1 MTHEFDRAEV
11 RRDDGGNWL
20 CLHIKNAPMAR
31 NECGQMKPD
40 KLYQA
45 EIKPKR
51 EHRSS
56 KANRYFWSLCGK
68 LAAAV
73 GIPKTDVYRSYVKE
87 IGENY
92 RCVPYANEEQRQ
104 VIWSLW
110 EAQGIGWVVED
121 GGHNLLYCYY
131 GSSTYDTRQMGRLI
145 DLVVQD
151 CKDQDIETAP
161 PGDILRWVADW
172 KPEARTV

>member
-31 NECGQMKPD
+31 NECGQMK
-40 KLYQA
+40 KGVYQA
-45 EIKPKR
+45 EIKRKTEKR
-51 EHRSS
+51 SR
-56 KANRYFWSLCGK
+56 KANAYFWTMCGK
-68 LAAAV
+68 LASVV
-73 GIPKTDVYRSYVKE
+73 GIPKTDIYRSYVTD
-87 IGENY
+87 IGDNY
-92 RCVPYANEEQRQ
+92 RCVPYANEDQRQ
-104 VIWSLW
+104 FIWQLW
-110 EAQGIGWVVED
+110 EAQGLGWVVED
-121 GGHNLLYCYY
+121 GGHDTLYCYY

-161 PGDILRWVADW
+161 PSDILRWVADW
-172 KPEARTV
+172 KPEARAV

>member
-11 RRDDGGNWL
+11 RRDDNGNWL
-20 CLHIKNAPMAR
+20 CLHVKNAPMAR
-31 NECGQMKPD
+31 NECGQMKPE

-56 KANRYFWSLCGK
+56 KANAYFWTLCGK
-68 LAAAV
+68 LASVV
-73 GIPKTDVYRSYVKE
+73 GIPKTDVYRGYVKD
-87 IGENY
+87 IGDNF
-92 RCVPYANEEQRQ
+92 RIVPVANEQQREL
-104 VIWSLW
+104 ITRLWS
-110 EAQGIGWVVED
+110 AQGLGWVVED
-121 GGHNLLYCYY
+121 AGQDMLCCYY

-161 PGDILRWVADW
+161 PGYILRWVADW

>member
-31 NECGQMKPD
+31 HECRQMK
-40 KLYQA
+40 KGTYQA
-45 EIKPKR
+45 EIKRKTEKR
-51 EHRSS
+51 SR
-56 KANRYFWSLCGK
+56 KANAYFWTLCGK
-68 LAAAV
+68 LAAALN
-73 GIPKTDVYRSYVKE
+73 IPKTDVYRSYVTE

-92 RCVPYANEEQRQ
+92 RCVPYANEDQRQ
-104 VIWSLW
+104 FIWQLW
-110 EAQGIGWVVED
+110 EAQGLGWVVED
-121 GGHNLLYCYY
+121 GGHDTLYCYY

-161 PGDILRWVADW
+161 TGDILRWVADW

>member
-11 RRDDGGNWL
+11 RRDEFGNWL
-20 CLHIKNAPMAR
+20 CLHVKNAPMAR
-31 NECGQMKPD
+31 NECGQMK
-40 KLYQA
+40 KGVYQA
-45 EIKPKR
+45 EIKRKTEKR
-51 EHRSS
+51 SR
-56 KANRYFWSLCGK
+56 KANAYFWTMCGK
-68 LAAAV
+68 LASVV
-73 GIPKTDVYRSYVKE
+73 GIPKTDIYRSYVPD
-87 IGENY
+87 IGDNY

-104 VIWSLW
+104 LIWQLW

-121 GGHNLLYCYY
+121 GGHDTLYCYY

-172 KPEARTV
+172 KPEERAV

>member
-31 NECGQMKPD
+31 NECGQMK
-40 KLYQA
+40 KGVYQA
-45 EIKPKR
+45 EIKRKTEKR
-51 EHRSS
+51 SR
-56 KANRYFWSLCGK
+56 KANAYFWTMCGK
-68 LAAAV
+68 LAAVV
-73 GIPKTDVYRSYVKE
+73 GIPKTDIYRSYVTD
-87 IGENY
+87 IGDNY
-92 RCVPYANEEQRQ
+92 RCVPYANEDQRQ
-104 VIWSLW
+104 FIWQLW
-110 EAQGIGWVVED
+110 EAQGLGWVVED
-121 GGHNLLYCYY
+121 GGHDTLYCYY

-161 PGDILRWVADW
+161 PSDILRWVADW

>member
-20 CLHIKNAPMAR
+20 CLHVKNAPMAR
-31 NECGQMKPD
+31 NECGQMK
-40 KLYQA
+40 KGVYQA
-45 EIKPKR
+45 EIKRKTEKR
-51 EHRSS
+51 SR
-56 KANRYFWSLCGK
+56 KANAYFWTLCSK
-68 LAAAV
+68 LASV
-73 GIPKTDVYRSYVKE
+73 LSIPKTDIYRSYVTD

-110 EAQGIGWVVED
+110 EAQGLGWVVED
-121 GGHNLLYCYY
+121 GGHNMLYCYY

-145 DLVVQD
+145 DLIVQD

-172 KPEARTV
+172 KPEERTV